1 MAKTPRLKFYGI
13 TLNLLEVRRLAFGAG
28 YKSNPADTQ
37 PKTPKYNEYTWLPY
51 NGRYLV
57 EGEKFT
63 AEDLPEFYEKGLIRY
78 DRKQRGAVWTKL
90 GARWMMRFARLNDHV
105 RFGHTGKYDWMK
117 YRKQFKTR
125 EKQWLTRHQ

>member
-13 TLNLLEVRRLAFGAG
+13 ALNLLEVRRLAFGAG
-28 YKSNPADTQ
+28 YKSNPAATR
-37 PKTPKYNEYTWLPY
+37 PKTSTQNEYTWLPY

-57 EGEKFT
+57 KGEKFT

-78 DRKQRGAVWTKL
+78 DRKQRCAVWTEL

-105 RFGHTGKYDWMK
+105 RFGHTGKYDRK
-117 YRKQFKTR
+117 EYRRQLKTK
-125 EKQWLTRHQ
+125 EK